1 MNNLLSFC
9 GLVDVRINASDKDL
23 PVQTKESEKIMAV
36 ATTTSP
42 TSPAAATAAV
52 KSAVRNKPI
61 YVPFTVQLLTAG
73 TAACI
78 ADIMTFPLDTVKV
91 RLQVQGE
98 AGSKA
103 VMYNGVFRTVFG
115 IARDEGPK

>member
-1 MNNLLSFC
+1 
-9 GLVDVRINASDKDL
+9 
-23 PVQTKESEKIMAV
+23 MAV
-36 ATTTSP
+36 ATATSP
-42 TSPAAATAAV
+42 TSPAAATAV

-61 YVPFTVQLLTAG
+61 YVPFGVQLLTAG

-103 VMYNGVFRTVFG
+103 VMYNGVLRTVFG

>member
-1 MNNLLSFC
+1 MFPYKKTS
-9 GLVDVRINASDKDL
+9 
-23 PVQTKESEKIMAV
+23 PVQIKELQKIMVV
-36 ATTTSP
+36 ATTTATTNGP
-42 TSPAAATAAV
+42 VVKPAVPKPVV
-52 KSAVRNKPI
+52 KNRPVTIPI
-61 YVPFTVQLLTAG
+61 AVQLLTAG
-73 TAACI
+73 SAACI

-103 VMYNGVFRTVFG
+103 VMYNGVMRTVLG

>member
-1 MNNLLSFC
+1 
-9 GLVDVRINASDKDL
+9 
-23 PVQTKESEKIMAV
+23 MAV
-36 ATTTSP
+36 ATTSSTSP
-42 TSPAAATAAV
+42 TAATAAV
-52 KSAVRNKPI
+52 KSAVRNKAI

-103 VMYNGVFRTVFG
+103 VMYNGVLRTVFG

>member
-1 MNNLLSFC
+1 
-9 GLVDVRINASDKDL
+9 
-23 PVQTKESEKIMAV
+23 MAV
-36 ATTTSP
+36 ATATSP
-42 TSPAAATAAV
+42 TSPAAATAV

-61 YVPFTVQLLTAG
+61 YVPFTAQLLTAG

-103 VMYNGVFRTVFG
+103 VMYNGVLRTVFG

>member
-1 MNNLLSFC
+1 M
-9 GLVDVRINASDKDL
+9 V
-23 PVQTKESEKIMAV
+23 V
-36 ATTTSP
+36 ATTSP
-42 TSPAAATAAV
+42 TSPAVATAV
-52 KSAVRNKPI
+52 KSAVNPTVRNKPI
-61 YVPFTVQLLTAG
+61 YVPFGVQLLTAG

-103 VMYNGVFRTVFG
+103 VMYNGVLRTVFG
-115 IARDEGPK
+115 IARNEGPK

>member
-1 MNNLLSFC
+1 M
-9 GLVDVRINASDKDL
+9 V
-23 PVQTKESEKIMAV
+23 V
-36 ATTTSP
+36 ATTSP
-42 TSPAAATAAV
+42 TNPAAATAV
-52 KSAVRNKPI
+52 KSVVNPVVRKRPI
-61 YVPFTVQLLTAG
+61 HVPFTVQLLTAG

-103 VMYNGVFRTVFG
+103 VMYNGVFKTVFG

>member
-1 MNNLLSFC
+1 M
-9 GLVDVRINASDKDL
+9 V
-23 PVQTKESEKIMAV
+23 V
-36 ATTTSP
+36 ATTSP
-42 TSPAAATAAV
+42 TSPAVATAV
-52 KSAVRNKPI
+52 KSAVNPTVRKKPI
-61 YVPFTVQLLTAG
+61 YVPFGVQLLTAG

-103 VMYNGVFRTVFG
+103 VMYNGVLRTVFG